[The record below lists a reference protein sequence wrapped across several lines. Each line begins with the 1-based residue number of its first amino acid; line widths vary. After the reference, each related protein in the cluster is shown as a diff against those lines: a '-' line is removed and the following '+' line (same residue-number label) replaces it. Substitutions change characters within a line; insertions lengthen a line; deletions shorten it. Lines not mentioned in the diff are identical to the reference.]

1 MKRKLQIFVSSTY
14 SDLKGER
21 QAAVEAILRS
31 GNIPAG
37 MELFAAGSALLIV
50 PKASQLWQQKAM
62 PLFKQKKYELGMPFL
77 DSAVKYDKTNHWLE
91 YRAFMKCI
99 FQKSYRAAIN
109 DFNLAIKKN
118 GNSWVMDHSYVF
130 YKGLCY
136 LQLNKLDSAEFL
148 FRKEMEQEI
157 KDRKEAHYLHWFY
170 MGVLQHEQDKYAE
183 AITSFD
189 NSLRQYSQFSD
200 AQYYKAVCLFELKQ
214 INQALDVLNQ
224 AKENLKFGYTLNED
238 NAIYEAYPYQ
248 INKFMINAT
257 IDGYRDELSQK
268 K

>member
-1 MKRKLQIFVSSTY
+1 
-14 SDLKGER
+14 
-21 QAAVEAILRS
+21 
-31 GNIPAG
+31 
-37 MELFAAGSALLIV
+37 
-50 PKASQLWQQKAM
+50 
-62 PLFKQKKYELGMPFL
+62 
-77 DSAVKYDKTNHWLE
+77 
-91 YRAFMKCI
+91 
-99 FQKSYRAAIN
+99 
-109 DFNLAIKKN
+109 
-118 GNSWVMDHSYVF
+118 
-130 YKGLCY
+130 
-136 LQLNKLDSAEFL
+136 LDSAEFL
-148 FRKEMEQEI
+148 FKKEMEQEI

-170 MGVLQHEQDKYAE
+170 MGVLQHEQEKYAE

-224 AKENLKFGYTLNED
+224 AKENLKVGYTLNED